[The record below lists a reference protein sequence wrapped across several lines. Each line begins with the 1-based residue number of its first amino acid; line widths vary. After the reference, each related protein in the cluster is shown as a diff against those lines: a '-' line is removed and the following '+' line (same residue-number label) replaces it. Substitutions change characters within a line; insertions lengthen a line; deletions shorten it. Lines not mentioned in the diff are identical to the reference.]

1 MRKLIVLG
9 ILFVSSDAVLLAAPL
24 TGWSFNYQQASLSGQ
39 LPAEA
44 QKQKPKKTKKQHA
57 RDKVYSKEDILKIQ
71 KILSRYDYYDG
82 PMDGKLNDELKQ
94 AIRDFQ
100 DDENLPKTGELD
112 EETYKRIISLQA
124 EESNQEPPRR

>member
-24 TGWSFNYQQASLSGQ
+24 TAWSFNYQQASLSVQ